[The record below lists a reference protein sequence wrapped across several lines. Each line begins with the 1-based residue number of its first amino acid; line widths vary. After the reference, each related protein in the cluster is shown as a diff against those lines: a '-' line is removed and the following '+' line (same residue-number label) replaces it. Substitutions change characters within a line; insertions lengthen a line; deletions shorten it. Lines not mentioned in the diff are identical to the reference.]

1 MFKGLGQLGDMARM
15 MKTAREMQERMAAL
29 QEELAAIEVEGSAG
43 GGLVRARVTAKGE
56 LKGIEIDPSI
66 LRPEDRE
73 VVEDLV
79 RAAIRDAQERAVE
92 RSREEMAKI
101 TAELGLPADLKLPF

>member
-43 GGLVRARVTAKGE
+43 GGLVKARVTAKGA
-56 LKGIEIDPSI
+56 LRGVEIDPSI
-66 LRPEDRE
+66 LRPEDKE

-79 RAAIRDAQERAVE
+79 RAAISDAQERAAE
-92 RSREEMAKI
+92 RAREEMAKI

>member
-1 MFKGLGQLGDMARM
+1 MFKGLGQLGDMAKM
-15 MKTAREMQERMAAL
+15 MKTAKEMQQRMADL
-29 QEELAAIEVEGSAG
+29 QEEMGTIEVEGSAG

-66 LRPEDRE
+66 LKPEDKE

-79 RAAIRDAQERAVE
+79 IAAIRDAQEKAAE
-92 RSREEMAKI
+92 RMREEMSRI